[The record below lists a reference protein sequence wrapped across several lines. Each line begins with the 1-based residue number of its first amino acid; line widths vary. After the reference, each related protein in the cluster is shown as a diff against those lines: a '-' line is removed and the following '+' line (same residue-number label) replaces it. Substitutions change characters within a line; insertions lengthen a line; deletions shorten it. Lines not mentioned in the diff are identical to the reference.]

1 MQTFLIRQQTVNIT
15 AAGIYMVQA
24 HAVLTQSRQKAHCIQ
39 CTAFPPQRST
49 ALSTVHLESSECA
62 QPMCIEC
69 AQPMCMH
76 LQPCRPCIC
85 LTCVTAAGV
94 PSSSPEQPYIAQ
106 CTTDCHLKPTEKF
119 QSQLTGG
126 LFVGRFG

>member
-15 AAGIYMVQA
+15 PLVSTWFRLTPFSPSHVRKPTVSSARRSLRSAPLHSVQCIW
-24 HAVLTQSRQKAHCIQ
+24 SR
-39 CTAFPPQRST
+39 
-49 ALSTVHLESSECA
+49 LNVHN
-62 QPMCIEC
+62 QC

-119 QSQLTGG
+119 QSRLTGG